1 MGYRSQVVLAV
12 GKELKPYFLAVL
24 ASSPKA
30 TALVF
35 KEADHFDK
43 DAYNDETMLMS
54 WSGIKW
60 YDSYEEI
67 NAIEKFISDC
77 ETESLEGWE
86 PEQDEEHGYA
96 YQHFRFLRIGEDCDD
111 TVDRGEHCYDEIQIS
126 REIQF

>member
-12 GKELKPYFLAVL
+12 GKELKPYFLTAL
-24 ASSPKA
+24 ASSQNA
-30 TALVF
+30 ASLVF
-35 KEADHFDK
+35 KETDHFEEDG
-43 DAYNDETMLMS
+43 YNDGTMLMS

-67 NAIEKFISDC
+67 NIIEKFISDC

-86 PEQDEEHGYA
+86 TEQDEEHGYA
-96 YQHFRFLRIGEDCDD
+96 YQHLRFLRIGEDYDD
-111 TVDRGEHCYDEIQIS
+111 VVDRGEHCYGNIHIS